1 MLLLPQKKDFPT
13 TLPGAPTS
21 ARRNRSFLCTDD
33 IANYDPS
40 IAHNAR
46 GDRVFQPTNNIVTI
60 PYGMCGGLSSGIE
73 KTPLCGH
80 YVRIENPA
88 NGNPARVMVVDKFLG
103 SVSR

>member
-1 MLLLPQKKDFPT
+1 MLLLPQKKDFPS

-21 ARRNRSFLCTDD
+21 ARRNRFFLCTGD

-40 IAHNAR
+40 IANNAR
-46 GDRVFQPTNNIVTI
+46 EDPVYQPTNNIVTI
-60 PYGMCGGLSSGIE
+60 PYGMGGGLSSGIE

-88 NGNPARVMVVDKFLG
+88 NGKPARVMVVDKFLG
-103 SVSR
+103 CVSC